1 LYNRSQDEDDPER
14 QENDEFTGEVTINLN
29 SGNGEVGGMQFKF
42 KNPKYGR
49 TSDLSGVEYF
59 GFEAEDM
66 NQDPNMFVLKTRETS
81 RKGMGLVG
89 SKRLA
94 TSTK

>member
-1 LYNRSQDEDDPER
+1 MYNRSQDEDNHEGG
-14 QENDEFTGEVTINLN
+14 NDEFTGEVTVNLN
-29 SGNGEVGGMQFKF
+29 PANGEVGGMRFKF
-42 KNPKYGR
+42 KNPKYERSG
-49 TSDLSGVEYF
+49 DLLGVEYF

-89 SKRLA
+89 NKRLA